1 MKDIQKRNQSMMLKS
16 ILMRPDIEVIYS
28 HVILDEINQIIGN
41 TSSYI
46 KLDKEKQTSRDMY
59 FIEHFAV
66 LKQLKAKYIEPSSRK
81 LITGEPHKIALKY
94 AKNVTALTNTP
105 YEHFAKNMD
114 KFIRKISGLPINENL
129 ENLGADMILNIGN
142 IINIT
147 IEQLNNM
154 NENDFDEPMKSLMVK
169 MKENI
174 PKLLK
179 KSMPISNPFANTDN
193 TPLGVKPFREHEPN
207 KKLMESQPSQSKLV
221 MELKSSLEKDKPMAS
236 LNSFVNKSIE
246 NKIFY
251 AYTQLNWL
259 GYYADDFD
267 KQKKGKDRFNSSQ
280 NDMKHASYAHIAN
293 FLISNDEKFLK
304 KTIVSYEFANVKT
317 IVCAP
322 EIFLKEHFFKK
333 NNAPENE
340 SPLLTKKSIANC
352 NI

>member
-1 MKDIQKRNQSMMLKS
+1 MMLKS
-16 ILMRPDIEVIYS
+16 ILMRTDIEVVYS
-28 HVILDEINQIIGN
+28 HVVLDEIGQIINNG
-41 TSSYI
+41 TFDT
-46 KLDKEKQTSRDMY
+46 KLDKENLTNRDIY
-59 FIEHFAV
+59 FIEHFEV
-66 LKQLKAKYIEPSSRK
+66 LEQLKAKYIEPSSKK
-81 LITGEPHKIALKY
+81 LIANKPHEIALKY
-94 AKNVTALTNTP
+94 TKNIKDSINTP
-105 YEHFAKNMD
+105 YGYFTRNMD
-114 KFIRKISGLPINENL
+114 KFLRKISGLPIDENL
-129 ENLGADMILNIGN
+129 ESLGVDMMLIMGN
-142 IINIT
+142 IINTT
-147 IEQLNNM
+147 IEQLDSFD
-154 NENDFDEPMKSLMVK
+154 EKDLDEPMKSLMIH

-179 KSMPISNPFANTDN
+179 ESIPASNPFANTDN

-340 SPLLTKKSIANC
+340 SPLFFLVPKVSVGMHTVK
-352 NI
+352 